1 MPTAGLKRLTKSN
14 SARLG
19 EHRVPL
25 SQRRAPC
32 RAGRLPE
39 PRRGSGAPF
48 PALASLALEGTDRP
62 AVDAGIAYV
71 MALGLA
77 VRPLC
82 ESVARVCSARIGDE
96 VLAKN

>member
-1 MPTAGLKRLTKSN
+1 MPAAGLKRLAKSN

-32 RAGRLPE
+32 RAGQLPE
-39 PRRGSGAPF
+39 PRRGGVPI

-62 AVDAGIAYV
+62 AVDGLARGCIACV
-71 MALGLA
+71 MAPGLA
-77 VRPLC
+77 VR
-82 ESVARVCSARIGDE
+82 RV
-96 VLAKN
+96 